1 VDPACEGV
9 HFGPSAANLI
19 ATGAAKEDWVTDAAI
34 EWVPTGIDEEVPSAA
49 RVYDYLLGGGHNFSA
64 DRELAEDLA
73 KVLPARD
80 MARLNRQYLDRV
92 VRYLVGHGITQFLDL
107 GSGIPTVGNV
117 HEIAQKIN
125 PAARVVYVDN
135 EAVAVAHSE
144 IMLRDNQNATA
155 ILADIRSPQ
164 EIFEH
169 PEVRGMLDFTQP
181 LGLLM
186 VGVVMFIPDEDDP
199 WAISEVY
206 RAALAPGS
214 HFALS
219 AFTADNAPEG
229 MKAAIEVFNNSRDP
243 IHPRSHSE
251 LLRLFGDFDLVD
263 PGLVYTP
270 QWRPERPV
278 DSTDAAHSNL
288 YAGVGIKPG

>member
-1 VDPACEGV
+1 
-9 HFGPSAANLI
+9 
-19 ATGAAKEDWVTDAAI
+19 VTEAAI

-64 DRELAEDLA
+64 DRELAENLL

-92 VRYLVGHGITQFLDL
+92 VRYLIGRGVTQFLDL

-144 IMLRDNQNATA
+144 MLLRHNPDAAAIM
-155 ILADIRSPQ
+155 ADMRSPQ
-164 EIFEH
+164 EIFAH
-169 PEVRGMLDFTQP
+169 PLVRGLLDFTRP

-186 VGVVMFIPDEDDP
+186 VGVVQFVPDDDDP
-199 WAISEVY
+199 WAISDRY
-206 RAALAPGS
+206 REALAPGS
-214 HFALS
+214 YFAMS
-219 AFTADNAPEG
+219 AFTWDNAPEG
-229 MKAAIEVFNNSRDP
+229 MKAAIEVFKNSRDP
-243 IHPRSHSE
+243 IYPRTHSE
-251 LLRLFGDFDLVD
+251 LLRMFGDFDLID

-270 QWRPERPV
+270 QWRPDHPV

-288 YAGVGIKPG
+288 YAGVGVKR